1 MSKIEI
7 ENLRFSYNGKDE
19 VLKGLSLKI
28 EKPSINVLLGLNGC
42 GKTTLLKALVG
53 ILSVK
58 NDAIFL
64 CDQSIKGKRKRDLA
78 KLVSFVPQLSTVDND
93 FPVIDYLLFGFV
105 SELRFYELPTSSQM
119 DKVCLAADKFEI
131 FHLLD
136 KRMSQISG
144 GELQKVLICA
154 AYLQQTPIIV
164 LDEPLSALDLKN
176 QALVVNLLKDL
187 LNEGKTIVL
196 SGHNPN
202 IALALDAYVF
212 LMKDG
217 LVFDSGDASS
227 IITKEKLTSIY
238 GSNIVYSKEHS
249 YDEISFK

>member
-1 MSKIEI
+1 
-7 ENLRFSYNGKDE
+7 
-19 VLKGLSLKI
+19 
-28 EKPSINVLLGLNGC
+28 
-42 GKTTLLKALVG
+42 
-53 ILSVK
+53 
-58 NDAIFL
+58 
-64 CDQSIKGKRKRDLA
+64 
-78 KLVSFVPQLSTVDND
+78 
-93 FPVIDYLLFGFV
+93 
-105 SELRFYELPTSSQM
+105 M